1 MKTDNI
7 TSFSQF
13 VQSQIQT
20 LTTCQAKDFDE
31 IFKGVAIGGLEWFGL
46 DRLTMFPNSM
56 ILLNDGKTVTV
67 ARSHVPKVDKNK
79 LAVGNFPDYLKL
91 LRSKSSF
98 QLFNNL
104 ELANSPISTLRVL
117 HQEGAHSH
125 IIVKLELFGQ
135 TWGAVSFSSFDE
147 HHPGLSPEQLNE
159 LRALCNIWLVYW
171 QHSSMAK
178 SLSGGEDAIVDEG
191 EKLLKL
197 SKKQCS
203 VLSLLA
209 QGLTAKQ
216 CADKLFLSPRTIESH
231 KYRMLDIL
239 ELDNHTELVQFALRN
254 GLGIEES

>member
-1 MKTDNI
+1 MDTGKI

-13 VQSQIQT
+13 IQSQIQT
-20 LTTCQAKDFDE
+20 MTTCQAKDFNE
-31 IFKGVAIGGLEWFGL
+31 TFKDAAIRGLEWFNL

-79 LAVGNFPDYLKL
+79 LAVGNFPDYLKQ
-91 LRSKSSF
+91 LRSKSTFQVFNSF
-98 QLFNNL
+98 D
-104 ELANSPISTLRVL
+104 LANSPISTLRIL

-147 HHPGLSPEQLNE
+147 HHPGLSKEQLDE

-171 QHSSMAK
+171 QHSTMTQ
-178 SLSGGEDAIVDEG
+178 SLNHGAENYVDEG
-191 EKLLKL
+191 EKLLML
-197 SKKQCS
+197 SKKQCA
-203 VLSLLA
+203 VLGLLA

-216 CADKLFLSPRTIESH
+216 CAEKLFLSPRTIESH

-239 ELDNHTELVQFALRN
+239 MLDNHTELVQFALRN
-254 GLGIEES
+254 GLGIEE